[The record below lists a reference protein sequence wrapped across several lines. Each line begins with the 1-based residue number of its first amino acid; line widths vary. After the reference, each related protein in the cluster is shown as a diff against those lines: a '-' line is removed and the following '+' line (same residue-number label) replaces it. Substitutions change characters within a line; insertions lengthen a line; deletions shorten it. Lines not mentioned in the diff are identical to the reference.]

1 MDFDQCPPS
10 FAYYNNLPAGDYIF
24 KVKGANPNGNWSN
37 QERSIHITIL
47 PPPWLSWWAYC
58 LYILL
63 ALGIFVYLY
72 ITIRKRMLMRRAIE
86 MGKLQRQ
93 KLEEVNH
100 AKLQFFTNITHELL
114 TPLSVIQASV
124 EELNLQYPRM
134 KSQLRGISDNSMRLI
149 RLIQQILEFRK
160 VENAKQQLRVSEG
173 NITLFIKRSVIAF
186 TPLVRK
192 KKLYIALENFDTP
205 CTGYF
210 DSDKLDKILYN
221 LLSNAAKYTLE
232 GGTITL
238 RQSIDPNNQRYTFSI
253 NNPGTPIPAE
263 KINHLFERFT
273 KESTVNSIL

>member
-1 MDFDQCPPS
+1 MDYATHIVLPYDKNNFSLDFSILSYINPQLNKYKYQLEGYDPKWIS
-10 FAYYNNLPAGDYIF
+10 TNARRHFAYYNNLPAGDYIF

-63 ALGIFVYLY
+63 AIGIFVYLY

-192 KKLYIALENFDTP
+192 R
-205 CTGYF
+205 
-210 DSDKLDKILYN
+210 S
-221 LLSNAAKYTLE
+221 YT
-232 GGTITL
+232 
-238 RQSIDPNNQRYTFSI
+238 S
-253 NNPGTPIPAE
+253 
-263 KINHLFERFT
+263 H
-273 KESTVNSIL
+273 

>member
-1 MDFDQCPPS
+1 MPRRLEGRAEGRPS
-10 FAYYNNLPAGDYIF
+10 
-24 KVKGANPNGNWSN
+24 
-37 QERSIHITIL
+37 H
-47 PPPWLSWWAYC
+47 
-58 LYILL
+58 LL
-63 ALGIFVYLY
+63 RTSDPGLW
-72 ITIRKRMLMRRAIE
+72 KD
-86 MGKLQRQ
+86 K
-93 KLEEVNH
+93 K
-100 AKLQFFTNITHELL
+100 THELL

-210 DSDKLDKILYN
+210 DSDKL
-221 LLSNAAKYTLE
+221 E
-232 GGTITL
+232 
-238 RQSIDPNNQRYTFSI
+238 RFSI
-253 NNPGTPIPAE
+253 TCCQMRLNT
-263 KINHLFERFT
+263 LS
-273 KESTVNSIL
+273 KEGQSL